1 MANSRDVRA
10 KLQDGSW
17 VSARRYQINAFNDFM
32 NFPNLGINPF
42 EYDNHMT
49 NENKIK
55 FTIKREHGQ
64 KNYLVRED
72 QTIMPIVDWND
83 VKVFLLDLPEQPA
96 NWYNARDYQTWA

>member
-72 QTIMPIVDWND
+72 QTNSAHP
-83 VKVFLLDLPEQPA
+83 LPHSRNGTQRPKLRLFTPSNGA
-96 NWYNARDYQTWA
+96 SQA